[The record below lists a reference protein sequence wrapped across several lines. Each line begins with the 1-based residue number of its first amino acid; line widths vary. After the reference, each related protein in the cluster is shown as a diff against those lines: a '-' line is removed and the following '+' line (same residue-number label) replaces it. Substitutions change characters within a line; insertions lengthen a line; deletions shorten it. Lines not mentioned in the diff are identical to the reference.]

1 MIFKRRE
8 KRTVP
13 NLLRSLLF
21 PRGGFRRAGQY
32 VLHRMRRLPDNPHRI
47 ARGIFAGTFIS
58 FTPLFGLHIFGA
70 ALVAWLVRGN
80 ILAALLAS
88 LLGNPLTFPIIAIF
102 ALKFGHLMLGMEVAL
117 DIHTVTSAFVNAW
130 GELWYNFKTFFT
142 PAQSHWDNLRN
153 FFKTIFWP
161 YCAGGVI
168 LGLIAGTIMHYVTL
182 PFIIAYQ
189 KVRTAKFKD
198 RMSKSRFLKAPLA
211 AMDRRRL
218 AKAVK
223 KIHLSEK

>member
-102 ALKFGHLMLGMEVAL
+102 ALKFGH
-117 DIHTVTSAFVNAW
+117 
-130 GELWYNFKTFFT
+130 
-142 PAQSHWDNLRN
+142 
-153 FFKTIFWP
+153 
-161 YCAGGVI
+161 
-168 LGLIAGTIMHYVTL
+168 
-182 PFIIAYQ
+182 
-189 KVRTAKFKD
+189 
-198 RMSKSRFLKAPLA
+198 
-211 AMDRRRL
+211 
-218 AKAVK
+218 
-223 KIHLSEK
+223 